1 MVAANQVFLHER
13 RVRHVL
19 QTRPMVRVRAL
30 HTHLQHLVVRGRL
43 ADTAVVTWTAEHARV
58 LLTVHRAQSVLLDA
72 GDVIEARTVVLHTLD
87 HRLRHHVSVAV
98 RVDETP
104 AAECVDE
111 RLQVVEAKP
120 LLVEG
125 ELALPALT
133 DVVALLAAFVAYHA
147 LVGTRRAVATLPLRG
162 HALQTH
168 AAQVELLI
176 AAS

>member
-1 MVAANQVFLHER
+1 M
-13 RVRHVL
+13 
-19 QTRPMVRVRAL
+19 
-30 HTHLQHLVVRGRL
+30 
-43 ADTAVVTWTAEHARV
+43 

-72 GDVIEARTVVLHTLD
+72 GDVIEARTVVLHALD

-147 LVGTRRAVATLPLRG
+147 LVGTRCAVATLPLRG

-168 AAQVELLI
+168 AAQVELLV